1 MSQRFEQKNSQNA
14 HLRTPQI
21 AKIRALHLFAR
32 LGEPGSN
39 ATTSQ
44 IVAPPIVDLAASPAT
59 ASSLARRSPGWSGR
73 DKEVGQCAELPRP
86 TLGP

>member
-21 AKIRALHLFAR
+21 AKIRAVHLFAR

-39 ATTSQ
+39 DATTSQ

-59 ASSLARRSPGWSGR
+59 ASSLLRGGRRG
-73 DKEVGQCAELPRP
+73 
-86 TLGP
+86 GPAAIRR